1 MAIYTDQE
9 TDGNLTKTIE
19 VIVTRNYYKT
29 GSVKITV
36 PFDFDEENVDIVQLV
51 SDNDLTDELE
61 NDLQESSFESY
72 DDDEYEIN

>member
-1 MAIYTDQE
+1 MIYTDKE